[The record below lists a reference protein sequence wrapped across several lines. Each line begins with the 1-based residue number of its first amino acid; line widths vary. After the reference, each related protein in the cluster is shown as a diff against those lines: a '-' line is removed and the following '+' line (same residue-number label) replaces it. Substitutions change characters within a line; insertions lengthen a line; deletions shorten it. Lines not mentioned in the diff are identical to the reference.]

1 MSIVDGKTILITG
14 GTGSF
19 GKACVK
25 KLLDE
30 HKPRRIR
37 IFSRDELKQW
47 DMQRQF
53 GDHPSLRFLIGDVR
67 DAERIKRATEDVDIL
82 IHAAALKQVPAC
94 EYNPME
100 AVKTNVNGAMN
111 VINAALDNNIP
122 RVIALSTDKAAAPVN
137 TYGAT
142 KLCSDRLFI
151 QSNSYRGLH
160 RDTKFSVVRY
170 GNVMASRGSV
180 IPLFKKQKEKGEL
193 TITHE
198 DMTRFWITLPQAV
211 DFVLSSLEMM
221 QGGEMFVPKIPTM
234 KIIDLAKAI
243 APEATCRVVGI
254 RPGEKL
260 HECLITGEEGRL
272 TYELNDRY
280 VVLSASS
287 TGWNNDPKKYKG
299 AKKLKDGFEYHS
311 HTNEDQLTI
320 PRMKKFLKD
329 VEEHESSMAHDK

>member
-1 MSIVDGKTILITG
+1 MGTEHLRGKTILITG

-19 GKACVK
+19 GKACVR

-30 HKPRRIR
+30 YKPKRIR

-47 DMQRQF
+47 DMRRQF
-53 GDHPSLRFLIGDVR
+53 GDHETLRFLIGDVR
-67 DAERIKRATEDVDIL
+67 DAERVKRATEGVDII

-100 AVKTNVNGAMN
+100 AVKTNIVGAMN
-111 VINAALDNNIP
+111 VINAVLDNNVP

-151 QSNSYRGLH
+151 QSNSYRGPD
-160 RDTKFSVVRY
+160 RDTKFSIVRY

-180 IPLFKKQKEKGEL
+180 IPLFKKQKETGEL

-198 DMTRFWITLPQAV
+198 DMTRFWITLPQSV

-234 KIIDLAKAI
+234 RVIDLAKTI
-243 APEATCRVVGI
+243 APEATYRFVGI

-272 TYELNDRY
+272 AYELKDRY

-287 TGWNNDPKKYKG
+287 TGWVNDLSKYKG
-299 AKKLKDGFEYHS
+299 AKKLKEGFEYHS
-311 HTNEDQLTI
+311 HTN
-320 PRMKKFLKD
+320 KD
-329 VEEHESSMAHDK
+329 LLSRKDMEKLLAKLDAHA